1 MMPVYEYKCSK
12 CGVFE
17 QEQRI
22 TATPLKHC
30 PTCGGP
36 VHRLISHNVNVIY
49 KAGGFYTTENRSS
62 EYKSKAKEESKTPEV
77 SKAS

>member
-1 MMPVYEYKCSK
+1 MPVYEYRCAK

-17 QEQRI
+17 KEQRI
-22 TATPLKHC
+22 TAPPLMEC

-36 VHRLISHNVNVIY
+36 VHRIISRNIGVIY
-49 KAGGFYTTENRSS
+49 KAGGFYTTENRSQ
-62 EYKSKAKEESKTPEV
+62 EYKNKAKEESKTSEV